1 MRTLAIIIGMAVIV
15 TCAQAQAPA
24 PQAPGSASPAPR
36 VSAEVTKIDRSI
48 TLELNDIPIPDALDR
63 MFNVGSTYYMTENA
77 RRILRDYQVNLK
89 LKNAALEDAL
99 KAILQDHA
107 CFVKEGDNYAIMT
120 QEEFKNYH
128 GSSAATGPQPGR
140 LAPGGYGGSYGPGGF
155 GSYGSRPQLTAEA
168 AYSPNPAG
176 FGSYGSRPQL
186 TPSSPV
192 RFLNLPATP
201 VEDAYKTLMQ
211 SAGGTDPL
219 GWKFSGNLGKTMM
232 PGAKLT
238 DVSLEMAAEMIV
250 AAAGLMPPTQPD
262 GQIKA
267 KPKGSSGYMVR
278 IPDACPSVLL
288 GYKGQDGVWKHTFKL
303 GSVPVALLIRNLF
316 DSAGINY
323 YIVPDT
329 TGADGKGGS
338 RIVSI
343 QMVDMTLNEILD
355 TLLPPVGLTYT
366 KKGDVVIVKP
376 AGPGGSTGAKAAPS
390 KGIVLITEPDP
401 RPLPP
406 TKPIA
411 DIPGSQAPGD
421 ARGF

>member
-1 MRTLAIIIGMAVIV
+1 MKTLAIIIGMTVIV

-24 PQAPGSASPAPR
+24 PQAPGSATPAPP

-48 TLELNDIPIPDALDR
+48 TLELNDSPIPDALDR
-63 MFNVGSTYYMTENA
+63 VFNNGSTYYMTESA
-77 RRILRDYQVNLK
+77 WRILRDYQVNLK

-107 CFVKEGDNYAIMT
+107 CFVKEDDIYTIMT
-120 QEEFKNYH
+120 PEEYKNYTTTGH
-128 GSSAATGPQPGR
+128 LPGARPGYSYRGGSGS
-140 LAPGGYGGSYGPGGF
+140 GYGRYSFQATSPTLV
-155 GSYGSRPQLTAEA
+155 RIDIPAMPVAEA
-168 AYSPNPAG
+168 
-176 FGSYGSRPQL
+176 
-186 TPSSPV
+186 
-192 RFLNLPATP
+192 
-201 VEDAYKTLMQ
+201 YKALVQ
-211 SAGGTDPL
+211 SVGGTDPL
-219 GWKFSGNLGKTMM
+219 EWKLGGDLGKRIM
-232 PGAKLT
+232 PGAKLQF
-238 DVSLEMAAEMIV
+238 VPLETAAEIIV
-250 AAAGLMPPTQPD
+250 VAAGLLPPTGPD

-267 KPKGSSGYMVR
+267 RAKGSPGYAFRLSDQWSSSSM
-278 IPDACPSVLL
+278 A

-303 GSVPVALLIRNLF
+303 GGVPVALLIRSLF

-366 KKGDVVIVKP
+366 KKGGVIIVEP
-376 AGPGGSTGAKAAPS
+376 AASGSAKAGAS
-390 KGIVLITEPDP
+390 KAISIPEADP

-406 TKPIA
+406 TKPVA